1 MALRGGGREWGALLR
16 TADAHPSVTSRGA
29 VLGRQEH
36 APQLECVQHVRG
48 IIAGTT
54 LGSPDL
60 LELSLVDPGVA
71 EPVLLLLA
79 EDLELQEQLLLLE
92 QPGVVGVHLRLVL
105 LPFLIW
111 WNVLVVLELLYPGLG
126 VFALFATVF
135 VVWIL
140 GMALLFSRKR
150 R

>member
-1 MALRGGGREWGALLR
+1 MLIKSHSKIHFPQPALTPPVLEWR
-16 TADAHPSVTSRGA
+16 
-29 VLGRQEH
+29 RQD
-36 APQLECVQHVRG
+36 G
-48 IIAGTT
+48 
-54 LGSPDL
+54 
-60 LELSLVDPGVA
+60 LVVV
-71 EPVLLLLA
+71 VLLLLA
-79 EDLELQEQLLLLE
+79 QDLELQEQLLLLE